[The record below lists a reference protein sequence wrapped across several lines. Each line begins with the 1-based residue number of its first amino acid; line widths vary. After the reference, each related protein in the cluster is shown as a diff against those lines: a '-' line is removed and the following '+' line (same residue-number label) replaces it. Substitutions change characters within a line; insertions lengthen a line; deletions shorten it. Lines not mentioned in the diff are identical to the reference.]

1 MITCTPSETELRAHR
16 GPERFAALSISLLA
30 DSETPIS
37 IYRRLARGK
46 RDAVLLESV
55 EGGELM
61 GRYSFIVAG
70 VDERL
75 TFRDR
80 VGVLERWES
89 TGDGTGGGGWTE
101 EEIAASDPLAFLRE
115 RLADW
120 TVWSPVPLPRF
131 HGGAVGYLGFDCVRH
146 FEDLPLPAAPGLGHP
161 DGRFLFARDIYIYDH
176 VSRRLTLV
184 THVRLDGDRS
194 AAHAAG
200 RARLERA
207 VARLYEEPLS
217 PGAPWALGAGELAR
231 ASRPAPDGPTCRTN
245 RTRDEFETAV
255 RRARAAIEQGE
266 IFQVVISQRLS
277 VEVSVDPL
285 ELYRALRALNP
296 SPYMFLLRFD
306 DFAVVGAS
314 PEVLVR
320 LEEGEILLRPIAGTR
335 PRGATPEEEAQLE
348 AELLADEKELAEHRM
363 LIDLGRN
370 DVGRVAE
377 IGSVR
382 MERPLHIERYS
393 HVMHIVSDVRGQ
405 LDPDRDGFDLL
416 RACFPAGTVSGA
428 PKIRACELLAELEPD
443 RRGLYAGAVGYF
455 GVGGNMDMCIAI
467 RTLVVEPAWVHT
479 QAGAGIVWD
488 SDPAREYDEC
498 LHKARSALAAIR
510 LAADR
515 RAS

>member
-1 MITCTPSETELRAHR
+1 MTTCTPGEGEFQAYR
-16 GPERFAALSISLLA
+16 GPERFAALSICLLA

-37 IYRRLARGK
+37 IYRRLARGV

-75 TFRDR
+75 TLGDGG
-80 VGVLERWES
+80 GVLERWEPS
-89 TGDGTGGGGWTE
+89 GDGGGSWASE
-101 EEIAASDPLAFLRE
+101 EVHTPHPLAYLRE

-120 TVWSPVPLPRF
+120 TVWSPVDLPRF
-131 HGGAVGYLGFDCVRH
+131 HGGAVGYLGFDCIRH
-146 FEDLPLPAAPGLGHP
+146 FEDLPLAPGAGLGHP
-161 DGRFLFARDIYIYDH
+161 DARFLFARDLYIYDH

-184 THVRLDGDRS
+184 THVPLDGDRP
-194 AAHAAG
+194 AAYAEG
-200 RARLERA
+200 RARLDRA
-207 VARLYEEPLS
+207 MTRLYDEPLAL
-217 PGAPWALGAGELAR
+217 GAPWALGADELAQ
-231 ASRPAPDGPTCRTN
+231 ASAPDPRRPPRKSS
-245 RTRDEFETAV
+245 RTRAEFEDAV
-255 RRARAAIEQGE
+255 RRARDAIERGE

-277 VEVSVDPL
+277 VSVSVDPL

-320 LEEGEILLRPIAGTR
+320 LEDGEILLRPIAGTR
-335 PRGATPEEEAQLE
+335 PRGATEDEEARLE

-382 MERPLHIERYS
+382 TERPLHIERYS
-393 HVMHIVSDVRGQ
+393 HVMHIVTDVRGR
-405 LDPDRDGFDLL
+405 LDSGRDCFDLL
-416 RACFPAGTVSGA
+416 EACFPAGTVSGA

-455 GVGGNMDMCIAI
+455 GAGGNMDMCIAI
-467 RTLVVEPAWVHT
+467 RTLVVEPDRVHT

-498 LHKARSALAAIR
+498 HHKARSALAAIR

-515 RAS
+515 RA